1 MRLFSPMIGAATMAL
16 MSGVTFSDPA
26 MAGTNR
32 GHATRADDGSFLNS
46 VTTISD
52 GLGATGSGSTP
63 LDKHNVMMRS
73 SNDLVGA
80 DDSGGHARSM
90 TVISAD
96 TDLNIAGAAGHI
108 APS

>member
-1 MRLFSPMIGAATMAL
+1 MRSMRLMAGISAL
-16 MSGVTFSDPA
+16 CCLGMTTDRA
-26 MAGTNR
+26 MAGTDR
-32 GHATRADDGSFLNS
+32 GHAKHADDGGSYRNS
-46 VTTISD
+46 MTSISD

-73 SNDLVGA
+73 SNDLAGA
-80 DDSGGHARSM
+80 DDSGGHARST

-96 TDLNIAGAAGHI
+96 TDLTIAGAAGHI